1 MFQLWT
7 MYCESIAAMYNSTSE
22 NYVAA
27 SSTVMDFWARV
38 TPGILQL
45 LSHSKVVC
53 EGWVPVQDGGSLSVR
68 NSYLGLDFGPRWWE
82 LECSKFILGG
92 WILVQDGG
100 RRSVQNSHCQLSKG
114 LSLLKFHLGL

>member
-45 LSHSKVVC
+45 LSHSKVVS

-68 NSYLGLDFGPRWWE
+68 NSYWGVGFWSKMVGDAVFEIHTGGLDFGVR
-82 LECSKFILGG
+82 
-92 WILVQDGG
+92 
-100 RRSVQNSHCQLSKG
+100 
-114 LSLLKFHLGL
+114 